1 MSELADNQVVL
12 QTERTFSRL
21 ITFDD
26 FKDLAEILQDPEV
39 MYAYEHA
46 FSDQEVREWLERQ
59 IKRYQDDGFGLWA
72 VISKKTGDFMGQVGL
87 TVQQTPL
94 GKEVEIGWLLKRKF
108 WHQGIATEAA
118 LGCKRYAFDVLK
130 KKKVVSII
138 RDTNSASRKVA
149 ERLGMKPEFSFV
161 KHYYG
166 MDMPHIVYSI
176 LNR

>member
-1 MSELADNQVVL
+1 
-12 QTERTFSRL
+12 
-21 ITFDD
+21 
-26 FKDLAEILQDPEV
+26 
-39 MYAYEHA
+39 
-46 FSDQEVREWLERQ
+46 
-59 IKRYQDDGFGLWA
+59 
-72 VISKKTGDFMGQVGL
+72 MGQVGL
-87 TVQQTPL
+87 IVQQTPL